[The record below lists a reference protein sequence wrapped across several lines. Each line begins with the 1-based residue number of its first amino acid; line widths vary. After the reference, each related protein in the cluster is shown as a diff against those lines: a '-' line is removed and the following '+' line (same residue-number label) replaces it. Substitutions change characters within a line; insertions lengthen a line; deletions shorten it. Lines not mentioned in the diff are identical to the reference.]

1 MYLGHIV
8 LYGLEALLHVR
19 PVFHQ
24 QINCRLKSTPLKVSW
39 NDFPKLVINS
49 IINKTLN
56 APSITGDSHDVNETN
71 NEVTIYF
78 RVHYYG
84 DKGWLNPT
92 FAKPNQ
98 IAKNN
103 DQLPS
108 EFYMTSQKKIF
119 CSAKDKTPTLNQ
131 SFVVYEFVCP
141 GCSANYIGKTE
152 RTLFKRNLDHAWS
165 DKDSVKLASILMN
178 AMVFSICS
186 ILPN

>member
-19 PVFHQ
+19 PVFHR

-71 NEVTIYF
+71 NEVTVYF

-84 DKGWLNPT
+84 DKGWLNPA

-98 IAKNN
+98 IAKITINY
-103 DQLPS
+103 L
-108 EFYMTSQKKIF
+108 
-119 CSAKDKTPTLNQ
+119 Q
-131 SFVVYEFVCP
+131 SF
-141 GCSANYIGKTE
+141 I
-152 RTLFKRNLDHAWS
+152 
-165 DKDSVKLASILMN
+165 
-178 AMVFSICS
+178 
-186 ILPN
+186 